1 VVLVKFCLDRCLPIG
16 LLRLA
21 FSKLNSERP
30 FFMSR
35 ISVYK
40 GMIFFI
46 PGLIAKEFRIFKQKS
61 DPDFY
66 FLGSRG
72 NLMDYFSSK
81 KDFGFKSDV

>member
-1 VVLVKFCLDRCLPIG
+1 
-16 LLRLA
+16 
-21 FSKLNSERP
+21 
-30 FFMSR
+30 
-35 ISVYK
+35 
-40 GMIFFI
+40 MIFFI